1 MMPPDLIINVDGG
14 SRGNPGPAATGVI
27 ISTPDGIEI
36 LTRGEFIGEAT
47 NNVAEYR
54 ALIDGLKRAP
64 DYLRKVAAPELEVRS
79 DSELLVKQMK
89 GEYRIKNAGLKPLAI
104 EAQKLIRAFRKVS
117 FVHIYREANERADKL
132 CNMAMNTRGVVEE
145 ID

>member
-1 MMPPDLIINVDGG
+1 MPPHIIINVDGG

-27 ISTPDGIEI
+27 ISTPDGVEVM
-36 LTRGEFIGEAT
+36 TRGEYIGEAT

-54 ALIDGLKRAP
+54 ALLDGLKRAP
-64 DYLRKVAAPELEVRS
+64 DYLRKFATPEIEVRS
-79 DSELLVKQMK
+79 DSELLVKQMR

-104 EAQKLIRAFRKVS
+104 EAQRLIKGFAKVR

-132 CNMAMNTRGVVEE
+132 CNMAMNSRGVVE
-145 ID
+145 DLG